1 MTGLSNP
8 MQEQGGF
15 AYPPPPIDD
24 HELCFFS
31 FQQGVQFSQFPLAIH
46 KSGHGVLSWLIS
58 MKEI

>member
-15 AYPPPPIDD
+15 AYP
-24 HELCFFS
+24 LCFFS
-31 FQQGVQFSQFPLAIH
+31 SQQGVQFSQFPLAIH